1 MTEDNLINQ
10 TRLES
15 ARKQRASLVKSDAAS
30 STPSVR
36 FGASAYGKGAPSIGS
51 QGKRRSSSD
60 KSTGKVL
67 TLAPNSY
74 TGSSYTGKSSSGI
87 PSPESGSKN
96 VDSSNDY
103 SSMLLAAL
111 IREVENLDVPNGP
124 FYL

>member
-74 TGSSYTGKSSSGI
+74 TGKSSSGI